1 LGGDD
6 VLRAKGVALLR
17 GNLSDCISGSNRSH
31 SDPDSHVL
39 RGPLGAS
46 PRLSVCAHLAC
57 TKKSGRGFD
66 FFIFA
71 RSGLSSSVKL

>member
-1 LGGDD
+1 MGGDD

-17 GNLSDCISGSNRSH
+17 GHLSDCISGSNRSH

-46 PRLSVCAHLAC
+46 LSALTSHAR
-57 TKKSGRGFD
+57 KNRGGIHGFD
-66 FFIFA
+66 FFVFA
-71 RSGLSSSVKL
+71 RSGLSSVKL

>member
-1 LGGDD
+1 MGGDD

-17 GNLSDCISGSNRSH
+17 GHLSDCISGSNRSH

-46 PRLSVCAHLAC
+46 LSVLTSHAR
-57 TKKSGRGFD
+57 KNRGGGFD

-71 RSGLSSSVKL
+71 LSVKL